1 MILFIK
7 NSMTEH
13 YPTLLEM
20 MPWHKTYPITWKDGR
35 NIFRGPKLWSLAP
48 DEYLVTQSNQPQTT
62 LHTLM
67 THAFINPENKVFIL
81 YFDGINHGDTT
92 SQTQTL
98 AHDVELKFP
107 WSVDALVITNYY
119 DAHTYDTI
127 DNIVGDID
135 GNCAKKYGAT
145 WQSIYVI
152 DRDMNIVWKSSGFLQ
167 EKLYLY
173 LNSQSDSV

>member
-1 MILFIK
+1 
-7 NSMTEH
+7 MTNEH
-13 YPTLLEM
+13 YPTLLQM

-48 DEYLVTQSNQPQTT
+48 DEYLVVQSNAPQTT

-67 THAFINPENKVFIL
+67 SQTFTQSSWSGDKSEKQFFVI
-81 YFDGINHGDTT
+81 YFDGIDHGDTT
-92 SQTQTL
+92 SDAQVLTR
-98 AHDVELKFP
+98 ELESQFS
-107 WSVDALVITNYY
+107 SVDAIVVTNYY
-119 DAHTYDTI
+119 DAHRYDAI

-145 WQSIYVI
+145 WQSIYVM
-152 DRDMNIVWKSSGFLQ
+152 DRNMSIVWKSSGFLQ